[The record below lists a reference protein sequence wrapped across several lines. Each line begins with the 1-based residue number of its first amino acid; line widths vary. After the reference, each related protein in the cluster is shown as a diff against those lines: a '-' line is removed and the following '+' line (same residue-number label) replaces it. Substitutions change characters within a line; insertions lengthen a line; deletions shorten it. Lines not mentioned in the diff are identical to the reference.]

1 MEQPRCLVLVGRHR
15 GSERNGVAVTY
26 RNPRAGIRDKWLGC
40 VLVAQIDGETRAL
53 LLLLYHYMTER
64 GRVSVPQA
72 VLADLFQVD
81 PRRIKERMRRA
92 RDAGLIAQRGVA
104 YQGRTAEYEAVVPS
118 AMRWSPATPS
128 E

>member
-1 MEQPRCLVLVGRHR
+1 MP
-15 GSERNGVAVTY
+15 N
-26 RNPRAGIRDKWLGC
+26 RNPRAGIREKWLPC
-40 VLVAQIDGETRAL
+40 VCAAKVDGETRAL
-53 LLLLYHYMTER
+53 MLVLYQYMTER

-92 RDAGLIAQRGVA
+92 RDAGLIVQRGVA
-104 YQGRTAEYEAVVPS
+104 YQGRTAEYEAVIPS